1 MGVTELVDTA
11 LDGLLSPALWL
22 SLIMGLS
29 VGVLFHVLAGGGWRW
44 VGRDLLAAVIGF
56 GVGQLTGGFLGNN
69 RLLIGQVQVVPG
81 VLGAVAILLANR
93 VLLPARQSRR

>member
-1 MGVTELVDTA
+1 MGVTDLVDTA

-22 SLIMGLS
+22 SLVMGLL
-29 VGVLFHVLAGGGWRW
+29 VGVLFHILASGGWRW
-44 VGRDLLAAVIGF
+44 VWRDLLAAVIGF

-81 VLGAVAILLANR
+81 ILGAVVILLVNR
-93 VLLPARQSRR
+93 IFLPVRQSRR